1 LVDPKV
7 FSCDIIGIVVD
18 VTRKRRIRRLDS
30 LLQYQRAATTY
41 SFDAVNGY
49 DKYDINA
56 ST

>member
-1 LVDPKV
+1 VDPKV